1 MPAFALSRIR
11 DFLSNLAE
19 QSAQSFDG
27 FSPASGL
34 RAEILQIVLGLLLGV
49 LGCSL
54 GVRAGI
60 QLMNRFVQALGLVT
74 DGALAAGKVRIGLYA
89 GYLSAQA
96 VKLHTKIVARVE

>member
-1 MPAFALSRIR
+1 MAAFACLEFGN
-11 DFLSNLAE
+11 FLSNLAE

-60 QLMNRFVQALGLVT
+60 QLMNRFGQALGLVT
-74 DGALAAGKVRIGLYA
+74 DGALAAGKVRIGLH
-89 GYLSAQA
+89 GGDLSAQA
-96 VKLHTKIVARVE
+96 VKLHTKIVAR